1 MLQQEGKY
9 LYFAYNIY
17 AGLDDQI
24 TILELMITAALSLQR
39 ILIVKDTE
47 TAYQHRTSKKYI
59 PFDWAR
65 YVDLAQTKIAEIM
78 ADGSIKE
85 IKSTF
90 CWVYEKDFN
99 FKEYASEQIHYIDG
113 DRLYDS
119 ENEHYSVL
127 YVSKIQIARTKRNR
141 ETLKAQGITI
151 AWYYDLIY
159 KAAYHVSLSPSS
171 RVDELSDRVLKQF
184 GTDRQSSNYIQTVI
198 NFKTRLK
205 RHDFQLNYYICM
217 HIRAQDKALL
227 DKNHYYAM
235 QKKQIEY
242 IVKTVSNMH
251 RNIPIYIMSDIGVVS
266 YFDFLKPKYKIYTYQ
281 DFPVLKEL
289 FDSEENPVDH
299 NLLYAVEKNIMKYA
313 LVKIFSPGRNRLRLD
328 TDASYEIPAHISQSF
343 DASFIKRMI
352 KYKATSYMNT
362 LDKVIIKLK
371 SRFRRQI

>member
-1 MLQQEGKY
+1 MLQKKGKY
-9 LYFAYNIY
+9 LYFAYDIY

-24 TILELMITAALSLQR
+24 TILELMMTAALSLQR

-47 TAYQHRTSKKYI
+47 TASQHRTSKKYI

-78 ADGSIKE
+78 SDGSVKE

-90 CWVYEKDFN
+90 LWLHEKDFN

-113 DRLYDS
+113 DQLYDS

-127 YVSKIQIARTKRNR
+127 YVSKIQIARTKKNR

-151 AWYYDLIY
+151 SWHYNLIY

-171 RVDELSDRVLKQF
+171 RVDELSDAVLHQF
-184 GTDRQSSNYIQTVI
+184 GTDRQSSDYMQTTL
-198 NFKTRLK
+198 NSKTRLK
-205 RHDFQLNYYICM
+205 KHDFRFNYYICM
-217 HIRAQDKALL
+217 HIRAKDRALI
-227 DKNHYYAM
+227 DEHHYHAM
-235 QKKQIEY
+235 QKKQIKS

-251 RNIPIYIMSDIGVVS
+251 CNIPIYIMSDIRAG
-266 YFDFLKPKYKIYTYQ
+266 YFDFLRPEYQIYTYR

-289 FDSEENPVDH
+289 FDSKEKPVDH

-313 LVKIFSPGRNRLRLD
+313 LVKIFPPGRNRLRLD
-328 TDASYEIPAHISQSF
+328 TDASYEIPPHISQSF
-343 DASFIKRMI
+343 DASAKKRMM
-352 KYKATSYMNT
+352 KYQAISYMNV
-362 LDKVIIKLK
+362 LDRIIIKLK
-371 SRFRRQI
+371 NKFRG